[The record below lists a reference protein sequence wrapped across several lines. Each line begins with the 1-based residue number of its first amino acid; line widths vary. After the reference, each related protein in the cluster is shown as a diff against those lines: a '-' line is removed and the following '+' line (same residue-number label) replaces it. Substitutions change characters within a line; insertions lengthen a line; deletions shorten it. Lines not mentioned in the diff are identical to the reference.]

1 MTPIKLATDTALP
14 PIKVGH
20 GPVYIVITPDGKT
33 GYVANGGSDTVTPID
48 IATDTV
54 LPPVKVGLSGLA
66 RKFVGGYG
74 SGCRRGARSCRA
86 RRSGVAGR

>member
-1 MTPIKLATDTALP
+1 M
-14 PIKVGH
+14 
-20 GPVYIVITPDGKT
+20 ITPDGKT

-48 IATDTV
+48 IATDTA

-74 SGCRRGARSCRA
+74 SGCQ
-86 RRSGVAGR
+86 GVGPGLVVRVDPA